1 MSGRVT
7 GTIKTGAAA
16 PVFLKGAFTVYD
28 TTDTIA
34 AIATPLGE
42 SGIGVIRISG
52 SKAYDVGDAIF
63 QSKSSLPLAQRRD
76 RSIQYGLIVDDDGKA
91 VDEVILLIMKGP
103 RSYTA
108 EDVLEI
114 QCHGGRQS
122 LSEILG
128 LVLRHGARLANPG
141 EFTQRAFVNGRID
154 LAQAEAV
161 MDVIQAKSAQGL
173 TSAVSQLEGRLSRV
187 VGDMRLHLTDF
198 ITRLEVTVDYP
209 EEDLEDIEVPDIAG
223 AIREMERRLDDM
235 LAESKSGRMMRDGVM
250 AAIAGTPN
258 AGKSSLLNRFL
269 ETERAIVTDVPGTTR
284 DVIEEWISIQGVPIC
299 LVDTAGIRSTDDTV
313 EQIGVR
319 RAKEYMDRA
328 DIILVVVDQSR
339 PLQEEDRQILETAKG
354 RQALIVLNKEDLQPA
369 FKTEELQSYGLPI
382 LSISASTGAG
392 MGALKDA
399 MLSLALK
406 QGLTAAQ
413 SALLANTRHIE
424 LVRQSREAL
433 QRALDTIE
441 AGMPVD
447 CAIVDIREAWELLG
461 SITGDTV
468 HDDIIEEIFSRF
480 CLGK

>member
-1 MSGRVT
+1 M
-7 GTIKTGAAA
+7 
-16 PVFLKGAFTVYD
+16 YD

-154 LAQAEAV
+154 LAQADAV

-209 EEDLEDIEVPDIAG
+209 EEDLEEIEVPDIAG
-223 AIREMERRLDDM
+223 AIRDMERRLDDM

-284 DVIEEWISIQGVPIC
+284 DVIEEWITIQGVPIC

-339 PLQEEDRQILETAKG
+339 PLQEEDRQILETARG

-369 FKTEELQSYGLPI
+369 FETEELQSYGLPL

-392 MGALKDA
+392 MGELKDA
-399 MLSLALK
+399 MLSLALQ

>member
-1 MSGRVT
+1 M
-7 GTIKTGAAA
+7 
-16 PVFLKGAFTVYD
+16 YD

-63 QSKSSLPLAQRRD
+63 KSKSSLPLAQRRD

-223 AIREMERRLDDM
+223 AIREMEQRLDDM

-284 DVIEEWISIQGVPIC
+284 DVIEEWITIQGVPIC

-369 FKTEELQSYGLPI
+369 FKTEELQSYGLPL

-392 MGALKDA
+392 MGELKDA

-406 QGLTAAQ
+406 QGLMAAQ

>member
-1 MSGRVT
+1 MQNEIT
-7 GTIKTGAAA
+7 KQQEETISAVCTA
-16 PVFLKGAFTVYD
+16 
-28 TTDTIA
+28 
-34 AIATPLGE
+34 LGE
-42 SGIGVIRISG
+42 GAIGIVRISG
-52 SKAYDVGDAIF
+52 EKALDCGEQLFRAA
-63 QSKSSLPLAQRRD
+63 S
-76 RSIQYGLIVDDDGKA
+76 GKA
-91 VDEVILLIMKGP
+91 LGSYNPNTLVYGHVVDEDGAVIDEVMAVYMRVP
-103 RSYTA
+103 HSYTA
-108 EDVLEI
+108 EDVVEI

-141 EFTQRAFVNGRID
+141 EFTQRAFVNGRLD

-284 DVIEEWISIQGVPIC
+284 DVIEEWITIQGVPIC

-339 PLQEEDRQILETAKG
+339 PLQEEDRQILETARG

-369 FKTEELQSYGLPI
+369 FETEELQSYGLPL

-392 MGALKDA
+392 MGELKDA

>member
-63 QSKSSLPLAQRRD
+63 KSKSSLPLAQRRD

-141 EFTQRAFVNGRID
+141 EFTQRAFVNGRLD

-209 EEDLEDIEVPDIAG
+209 EEDLEEIEVPDIAG
-223 AIREMERRLDDM
+223 AIRDMERRLDDM

-250 AAIAGTPN
+250 AAIAGTN

-284 DVIEEWISIQGVPIC
+284 DVIEEWITIQGVPIC

-339 PLQEEDRQILETAKG
+339 PLQEEDRQILETARG

-369 FKTEELQSYGLPI
+369 FATEELQSYGLPL

-392 MGALKDA
+392 MGELKDA
-399 MLSLALK
+399 MLSLALQ

>member
-1 MSGRVT
+1 M
-7 GTIKTGAAA
+7 
-16 PVFLKGAFTVYD
+16 YD

-223 AIREMERRLDDM
+223 AIRDMERRLDDM

-284 DVIEEWISIQGVPIC
+284 DVIEEWITIQGVPIC

-339 PLQEEDRQILETAKG
+339 PLQEEDRQILETARG

-369 FKTEELQSYGLPI
+369 FETEELQSYGLPL

-392 MGALKDA
+392 MGELKNA
-399 MLSLALK
+399 MLSLALQ

>member
-7 GTIKTGAAA
+7 GTVKTGAAA

-313 EQIGVR
+313 EQIGVC
-319 RAKEYMDRA
+319 RAKEYMERA

-339 PLQEEDRQILETAKG
+339 PLQEEDRQILETARG

-369 FKTEELQSYGLPI
+369 FETEELQSYGLPL

-392 MGALKDA
+392 MGELKDA
-399 MLSLALK
+399 MLSLALQ

>member
-7 GTIKTGAAA
+7 GTVKTGAAA

-141 EFTQRAFVNGRID
+141 EFTQRAFVNGRLD

-209 EEDLEDIEVPDIAG
+209 EEDLEEIEVPDIAG
-223 AIREMERRLDDM
+223 AIRDMEQRLDDM

-284 DVIEEWISIQGVPIC
+284 DVIEEWITIQGVPIC

-339 PLQEEDRQILETAKG
+339 PLQEEDRQILETARG
-354 RQALIVLNKEDLQPA
+354 RQALIVLNKEDLQPVFA
-369 FKTEELQSYGLPI
+369 TEELQSYGLPL

-392 MGALKDA
+392 MGELKDA
-399 MLSLALK
+399 MLSLALQ

>member
-7 GTIKTGAAA
+7 GTVKTGAAA

-209 EEDLEDIEVPDIAG
+209 EEDLEEIEVPDIAG

-284 DVIEEWISIQGVPIC
+284 DVIEEWITIQGVPIC

-339 PLQEEDRQILETAKG
+339 PLQEEDRQILETARG

-369 FKTEELQSYGLPI
+369 FKTEELQSYGLPL

-392 MGALKDA
+392 MGELKDA
-399 MLSLALK
+399 MLSLALQ

>member
-7 GTIKTGAAA
+7 GTVKTGAAA

-63 QSKSSLPLAQRRD
+63 KSKSSLPLAQRRD

-141 EFTQRAFVNGRID
+141 EFTQRAFVNGRLD

-209 EEDLEDIEVPDIAG
+209 EEDLEEIEVPDIAG
-223 AIREMERRLDDM
+223 AIRDMERRLDDM

-284 DVIEEWISIQGVPIC
+284 DVIEEWITIQGVPIC

-339 PLQEEDRQILETAKG
+339 PLQEEDRQILETARG

-369 FKTEELQSYGLPI
+369 FETEELQSYGLPL

-392 MGALKDA
+392 MGELKDA
-399 MLSLALK
+399 MLSLALQ
-406 QGLTAAQ
+406 QGLTTAQ

>member
-63 QSKSSLPLAQRRD
+63 KSKSSLPLAQRRD

-223 AIREMERRLDDM
+223 AIREMEQRLDDM

-284 DVIEEWISIQGVPIC
+284 DVIEEWITIQGVPIC

-369 FKTEELQSYGLPI
+369 FKTEELQSYGLPL

-392 MGALKDA
+392 MGELKDA

-406 QGLTAAQ
+406 QGLMAAQ

>member
-7 GTIKTGAAA
+7 GTVKTGAAA

-63 QSKSSLPLAQRRD
+63 KSKSSLPLAQRRD

-209 EEDLEDIEVPDIAG
+209 EEDLEEIEVPDIAG
-223 AIREMERRLDDM
+223 AIREMEQRLDAM

-284 DVIEEWISIQGVPIC
+284 DVIEEWITIQGVPIC

-369 FKTEELQSYGLPI
+369 FETEELQSYGLPL

-392 MGALKDA
+392 MGELKDA
-399 MLSLALK
+399 MLSLALQ

>member
-63 QSKSSLPLAQRRD
+63 KSKSSLPLAQRRD

-141 EFTQRAFVNGRID
+141 EFTQRAFVNGRLD

-209 EEDLEDIEVPDIAG
+209 EEDLEEIEVPDIAG
-223 AIREMERRLDDM
+223 AIRDMERRLDDM

-284 DVIEEWISIQGVPIC
+284 DVIEEWITIQGVPIC

-339 PLQEEDRQILETAKG
+339 PLQEEDRQILETARG

-369 FKTEELQSYGLPI
+369 FETEELQSYGLPL

-392 MGALKDA
+392 MGELKDA
-399 MLSLALK
+399 MLSLALQ

>member
-319 RAKEYMDRA
+319 RAKEYMERA

-339 PLQEEDRQILETAKG
+339 PLQEEDRQILETARG

-369 FKTEELQSYGLPI
+369 FETEELQSYGLPL

-392 MGALKDA
+392 MGELKDA
-399 MLSLALK
+399 MLSLALQ

>member
-1 MSGRVT
+1 M
-7 GTIKTGAAA
+7 
-16 PVFLKGAFTVYD
+16 YD

-141 EFTQRAFVNGRID
+141 EFTQRAFVNGRLD

-209 EEDLEDIEVPDIAG
+209 EEDLEEIEVPDIAG

-339 PLQEEDRQILETAKG
+339 PLQEEDRQILETARG

-369 FKTEELQSYGLPI
+369 FETEELQSYGLPL

-392 MGALKDA
+392 MGELKDA

>member
-63 QSKSSLPLAQRRD
+63 KSKSSLPLAQRRD

-141 EFTQRAFVNGRID
+141 EFTQRAFVNGRLD

-209 EEDLEDIEVPDIAG
+209 EEDLEEIEVPDIAG
-223 AIREMERRLDDM
+223 AIRDMERRLDDM

-284 DVIEEWISIQGVPIC
+284 DVIEEWITIQGVPIC

-319 RAKEYMDRA
+319 RAKEYMERA

-339 PLQEEDRQILETAKG
+339 PLQEEDRQILETARG

-369 FKTEELQSYGLPI
+369 FATEELQSYGLPI

-392 MGALKDA
+392 MGELKDA
-399 MLSLALK
+399 MLSLALQ

>member
-7 GTIKTGAAA
+7 GTVKTGAAA

-209 EEDLEDIEVPDIAG
+209 EEDLEEIEVPDIAG
-223 AIREMERRLDDM
+223 AIRDMERRLDDM

-339 PLQEEDRQILETAKG
+339 PLQEEDRQILETARG

-369 FKTEELQSYGLPI
+369 FATEELQSYGLPL

-392 MGALKDA
+392 MGELKDA
-399 MLSLALK
+399 MLSLALQ

>member
-7 GTIKTGAAA
+7 GTVKTGAAA

-63 QSKSSLPLAQRRD
+63 KSKSSLPLAQRRD

-209 EEDLEDIEVPDIAG
+209 EEDLEEIEVPDIAG

>member
-209 EEDLEDIEVPDIAG
+209 EEDLEEIEVPDIAG
-223 AIREMERRLDDM
+223 AIREMEQRLDAM

-284 DVIEEWISIQGVPIC
+284 DVIEEWITIQGVPIC

-339 PLQEEDRQILETAKG
+339 PLQEEDRQILETARG

-369 FKTEELQSYGLPI
+369 FATEELQSYGLPL

-392 MGALKDA
+392 MGELKDA

-406 QGLTAAQ
+406 QGLMAAQ

>member
-63 QSKSSLPLAQRRD
+63 KSKSSLPLAQRRD

-141 EFTQRAFVNGRID
+141 EFTQRAFVNGRLD

-223 AIREMERRLDDM
+223 AIRDMERRLDDM

-284 DVIEEWISIQGVPIC
+284 DVIEEWITIQGVPIC

-339 PLQEEDRQILETAKG
+339 PLQEEDRQILETARG

-369 FKTEELQSYGLPI
+369 FATEELQSYGLPL

-392 MGALKDA
+392 MGELKDA
-399 MLSLALK
+399 MLSLALQ